1 MKRLLSLIA
10 VLTLVFIAQPALAD
24 KSFERVIREHYPVT
38 GPVRIENGY
47 QVHYPRGWTL
57 KKHHYGSYMSPN
69 HHHGRTIVVR
79 PNKYYG
85 HHGYRKD
92 GLDRA
97 EQAIDI
103 AVKIAVLNE
112 ILKK

>member
-1 MKRLLSLIA
+1 MKRAISLIA
-10 VLTLVFIAQPALAD
+10 VLALTFIAEPAFAD
-24 KSFERVIREHYPVT
+24 KSYERVVREHYPVT

-47 QVHYPRGWTL
+47 EVHYPRGWTL
-57 KKHHYGSYMSPN
+57 KKHHYGSYMSPD
-69 HHHGRTIVVR
+69 RTHRHIIVR

-85 HHGYRKD
+85 HHYNHKD

-103 AVKIAVLNE
+103 AVKIAVLKE
-112 ILKK
+112 ILKD

>member
-1 MKRLLSLIA
+1 MKRVLSLIA
-10 VLTLVFIAQPALAD
+10 VLALTFIAEPALAD

-47 QVHYPRGWTL
+47 QVHYPHGWTL

-69 HHHGRTIVVR
+69 RHRHNTIIVR

-85 HHGYRKD
+85 YHNHKD

-97 EQAIDI
+97 EQAVDI
-103 AVKIAVLNE
+103 AVKIAVLKE
-112 ILKK
+112 ILEN